1 MSTSEISASEKSIT
15 NMSSSEISAL
25 QTPVSGRAISGR
37 PISETTVSGQEI
49 DAELISISCRESAP
63 IREIF
68 CSVQGEGPY
77 VGARQAFVRFS
88 GCNLKCKYCDTNFSN
103 PGTCDYEKGEGSG
116 SFEKVP
122 NPISSRKLKDMLQP
136 FKNLHSVSL
145 TGGEPLLHAN
155 FIEELARAGLSA
167 PLYLES
173 NMTLPEQARK
183 VKDRVAYVAG
193 DFKLPEALGLESP
206 QSREARKAR
215 ENHIENTVECFK
227 TLRKSKT
234 RDCFCKIV
242 ISRDSD
248 PASVV
253 SAVDA
258 IADYVSCV
266 ILQPETGIAN
276 PEAGTNTQ
284 PLATQTSV
292 TQPSATQTTVTQ
304 PSVTQPSEMQSSVR
318 TLIELQSILLEK
330 IDTRIIPQTH
340 RMWGCL

>member
-1 MSTSEISASEKSIT
+1 MSTSEVSASEVPVSKLPV
-15 NMSSSEISAL
+15 SEI
-25 QTPVSGRAISGR
+25 
-37 PISETTVSGQEI
+37 PISEIPVSEFSASFPTPATERIIIPG
-49 DAELISISCRESAP
+49 RESAP
-63 IREIF
+63 VREVF

-88 GCNLKCKYCDTNFSN
+88 GCNLKCKYCDTDFAN
-103 PGTCDYEKGEGSG
+103 PGTCDYEPAEGSA

-122 NPISSRKLKDMLQP
+122 NPLSARQLEALLQP

-145 TGGEPLLHAN
+145 TGGEPLLHAD
-155 FIEELARAGLSA
+155 FIGKLDLSA

-183 VKDRVAYVAG
+183 IKDRVAYVAG
-193 DFKLPEALGLESP
+193 DFKLPEALGLEK
-206 QSREARKAR
+206 REAR
-215 ENHIENTVECFK
+215 EDHIENTVGCFK
-227 TLRKSKT
+227 ILRTNET

-242 ISRDSD
+242 MSRDSD
-248 PASVV
+248 SASVL

-266 ILQPETGIAN
+266 ILQPETVMGGQAGGI
-276 PEAGTNTQ
+276 NTQ
-284 PLATQTSV
+284 SPV
-292 TQPSATQTTVTQ
+292 K
-304 PSVTQPSEMQSSVR
+304 
-318 TLIELQSILLEK
+318 TLIELQNMLLEK